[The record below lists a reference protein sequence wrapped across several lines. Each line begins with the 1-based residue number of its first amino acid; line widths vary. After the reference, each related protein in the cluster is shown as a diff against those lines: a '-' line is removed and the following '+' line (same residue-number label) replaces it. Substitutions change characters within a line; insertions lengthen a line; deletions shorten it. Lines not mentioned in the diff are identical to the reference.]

1 MENHKN
7 CQKGHEHS
15 HDHTYEEGQ
24 EHNHTHEHTHE
35 HNHGQSPVVLYFIG
49 LALFVVA
56 LFLHSSFLLLANG
69 LFFLAVVFSGYHVM
83 GEGFGDTYR
92 DSVAAKKFV
101 PNIHLLMT
109 LAAVGAMVIG
119 SFEEAA
125 LLILI
130 FAGAHFLEE
139 YAEGKSR
146 REITNLL
153 NMNPTEAQFIQADGT
168 TKTVPVSE
176 LTIGDRVK
184 VLNGAQVPTD
194 GKIMSGTTAIDESSI
209 NGESMPKE
217 KTVGDEVYGS
227 TINGTGV
234 ITVEV
239 TKNSSDTVFAKILQ
253 LVNQSQSNLSRTATR
268 IKRFEPRYVTI
279 VLVLLPLIILA
290 GLFILGWS
298 WSDSFYRGLVFLI
311 SASPC
316 ALAASAVPATLSGIS
331 NLAKKGVLFKG
342 GAFLANLADLK
353 AIAFDKTGTL
363 TEGKPKVTDFDVFD
377 VADEPFVQ
385 ELVYNMERQ
394 SNHPLATAIVTYLKD
409 VAAVREL
416 TVENVVGTGLEA
428 TVDGKQYQISKP
440 SVFTGVSDAI
450 HQKQQSL
457 ANEGKTVIY
466 IGCNQQV
473 IGLIA
478 LMDVPNEQAKQAIAY
493 FRSQNVRT
501 TMITGDAKLTGEAV
515 GRTLG
520 VDEVV
525 ANVLPEEK
533 STIIVQQKGTYG
545 VVGMVGDGVND
556 APALV
561 KADIGVAM
569 GDGTDV
575 AIDVADVVVMNN
587 DLAKLSEA
595 HRVSKRL
602 NKVVMQNI
610 VFSMAVVVMLI
621 VLNFMGLAT
630 ITFGVIVHEGSTL
643 VVIVN
648 GLRLLLNKN

>member
-1 MENHKN
+1 M
-7 CQKGHEHS
+7 
-15 HDHTYEEGQ
+15 
-24 EHNHTHEHTHE
+24 
-35 HNHGQSPVVLYFIG
+35 
-49 LALFVVA
+49 
-56 LFLHSSFLLLANG
+56 
-69 LFFLAVVFSGYHVM
+69 
-83 GEGFGDTYR
+83 
-92 DSVAAKKFV
+92 
-101 PNIHLLMT
+101 
-109 LAAVGAMVIG
+109 
-119 SFEEAA
+119 
-125 LLILI
+125 
-130 FAGAHFLEE
+130 
-139 YAEGKSR
+139 
-146 REITNLL
+146 
-153 NMNPTEAQFIQADGT
+153 
-168 TKTVPVSE
+168 
-176 LTIGDRVK
+176 
-184 VLNGAQVPTD
+184 
-194 GKIMSGTTAIDESSI
+194 
-209 NGESMPKE
+209 
-217 KTVGDEVYGS
+217 
-227 TINGTGV
+227 

-239 TKNSSDTVFAKILQ
+239 TKDSSDTVFAKILQ

-290 GLFILGWS
+290 GPSVWGWS

-363 TEGKPKVTDFDVFD
+363 TGGKPKVTDFDVFD
-377 VADEPFVQ
+377 AADEPFVQ

-409 VAAVREL
+409 VAVVREL
-416 TVENVVGTGLEA
+416 TVDNVVGIGLEA

-501 TMITGDAKLTGEAV
+501 TMITGDAKLTGEAI
-515 GRTLG
+515 GRTLS
-520 VDEVV
+520 VDEVI

-533 STIIVQQKGTYG
+533 STIIEQQKGTYG

-621 VLNFMGLAT
+621 VLNFMGLAN